1 MTQLAP
7 GPEVFLGGERL
18 RHLEDCQATHDSLG
32 LPPLATAA
40 GARTGSFP
48 PPARRATSLG
58 PSNDPVPGGKGN
70 SPTVQTP
77 AGTWNSLSPFD
88 HRSESPGRAPPHPRA
103 GFSWGRAPPWG
114 QRRWDTL
121 EWGGYWAWCRELI
134 VIAIDSWI

>member
-1 MTQLAP
+1 MTRWVYP
-7 GPEVFLGGERL
+7 
-18 RHLEDCQATHDSLG
+18 LE
-32 LPPLATAA
+32 TAA
-40 GARTGSFP
+40 APRTGSFP
-48 PPARRATSLG
+48 PPGTPRDIAGTPGSPGSGGVPTPRHAATSLG

-88 HRSESPGRAPPHPRA
+88 HRSESPGRAPHPRA

-134 VIAIDSWI
+134 VIAINSWI